1 MWLAAGA
8 GARVIGTALRTPFDV
23 VKERLQVQGS
33 LKVGGVEVG
42 REERFLILFFIF
54 YFFLGLIFFCLE
66 SPLQIY
72 HPRYSTSHSS

>member
-33 LKVGGVEVG
+33 LKVRMEGE
-42 REERFLILFFIF
+42 
-54 YFFLGLIFFCLE
+54 
-66 SPLQIY
+66 
-72 HPRYSTSHSS
+72 